1 MRCPSCGL
9 AMDQTDLDRCPQCG
23 RALTSPALATQP
35 PQAQPSYLPYPP
47 NPAPAPAPPT
57 PVMAQDLHGPA
68 TPSGL
73 PPAASSNAPAAYPPG
88 LRPPPPVRKQ
98 RSRVGLVVGIIVA
111 AVVLLAACGGGAIWA
126 TRSMGQANPTNFVG
140 TPSASA
146 SASPIDSVIYYES
159 FSTSADG
166 WAQDPGHCYLD
177 DDGYHAKNNYIC
189 YAPASAQTDA
199 TISVTGQQ
207 LSGATT
213 DGYGLAFRLANDN
226 SGSGYRFGIDSESE
240 WVFAKCVNRQCT
252 NLVDFTSNSAIKGGL
267 QTANTLKVAAT
278 GSHFEFFVNDTKVG
292 SADDAT
298 FAAGF
303 VGLFGGG
310 AIDCAFTEFAVLIPL
325 PN

>member
-1 MRCPSCGL
+1 MGS
-9 AMDQTDLDRCPQCG
+9 
-23 RALTSPALATQP
+23 P
-35 PQAQPSYLPYPP
+35 PQGLLAPLPE
-47 NPAPAPAPPT
+47 
-57 PVMAQDLHGPA
+57 
-68 TPSGL
+68 
-73 PPAASSNAPAAYPPG
+73 
-88 LRPPPPVRKQ
+88 RK
-98 RSRVGLVVGIIVA
+98 RSRARLVLGIVVA
-111 AVVLLAACGGGAIWA
+111 VVVLLAACTGGTIWA
-126 TRSMGQANPTNFVG
+126 LNSQGQSKATNHSG
-140 TPSASA
+140 TPGA
-146 SASPIDSVIYYES
+146 SASPGEILTYGETFAS
-159 FSTSADG
+159 SANG
-166 WAQDPGHCYLD
+166 WAEDPEHCYLD
-177 DDGYHAKNNYIC
+177 NDGYHAKNNYIC

-267 QTANTLKVAAT
+267 QTANTLKVTAT

-303 VGLFGGG
+303 VGLFGSG